1 MKFIN
6 VIALFVL
13 WFSIALPSVAADPS
27 DELSDKQVAQILVSE
42 FPQADPMVL
51 DHARSLLAGEP
62 VKLWKNCLLQKTL
75 DEERKAL
82 QSSLLIDLK

>member
-13 WFSIALPSVAADPS
+13 WFSIALPSVAADAS